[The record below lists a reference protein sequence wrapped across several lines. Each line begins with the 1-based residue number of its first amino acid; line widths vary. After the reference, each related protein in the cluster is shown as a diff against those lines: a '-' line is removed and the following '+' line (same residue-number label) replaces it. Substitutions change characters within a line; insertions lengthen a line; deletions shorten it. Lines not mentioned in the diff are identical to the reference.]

1 MAKGIRVYARD
12 NNVLPNVVTWHE
24 MVNPK
29 EIPAQVQLIRD
40 FMAANGISDRPIDVN
55 EYQGPCENLMLSP
68 GNTISFLSSLESTD
82 IRYAIRACWNEDAA
96 QTDGTTNGLF
106 PGRLDNIMTMAPFQ
120 PRAQWHVYRSYAD
133 MSGSMAPVERGGFLS
148 GLASVN
154 AADGKA
160 HILLGNDGTQ
170 AFTTNV
176 TIQNLSQLANYSTT
190 GKVRVRVREIPY
202 PASTRSQRPLK
213 SPMPSSHPGEIKS
226 CFH

>member
-1 MAKGIRVYARD
+1 M
-12 NNVLPNVVTWHE
+12 
-24 MVNPK
+24 
-29 EIPAQVQLIRD
+29 
-40 FMAANGISDRPIDVN
+40 
-55 EYQGPCENLMLSP
+55 
-68 GNTISFLSSLESTD
+68 SSLESTD

>member
-1 MAKGIRVYARD
+1 
-12 NNVLPNVVTWHE
+12 
-24 MVNPK
+24 
-29 EIPAQVQLIRD
+29 
-40 FMAANGISDRPIDVN
+40 
-55 EYQGPCENLMLSP
+55 
-68 GNTISFLSSLESTD
+68 
-82 IRYAIRACWNEDAA
+82 
-96 QTDGTTNGLF
+96 
-106 PGRLDNIMTMAPFQ
+106 MTMAPFQ